1 MASLQQ
7 ILYKVNIHSV
17 VGITDIEINDLQ
29 IDSRKVKPGSCF
41 IAVVGTVSDGH
52 DYIDTAISNG
62 AIAIVCEK
70 IPEIINEKVHY
81 IIVDNSAKA
90 SGIMAHNFFG
100 RVTEKITLVGVT
112 GTNGKTTI
120 ATLLFKLFSS
130 LGYQSGLIS
139 TVQNQIGNKV
149 IAATHTTPD
158 AISLNQLLA
167 NMYEEGCSHVFMEV
181 SSHAIH
187 QHRVEGLQFA
197 GGIFSNITHD
207 HLDYHK
213 TFDEY
218 IRVKKSFFDSLPV
231 TSFALS
237 NADDKR
243 GSIMLQNT
251 KAKKYL
257 YSLKGMADFKGRII
271 EDSLLGLELMID
283 DVEVHFRLIG
293 TFNAYNLLAVYG
305 AAICLREDKEKVL
318 RILSNTTGAEGRF
331 DYMVSPKEK
340 IVSIVDYAHTPDAL
354 LNVLATIKNLR
365 QGEQKIITVV
375 GCGGNRDKT
384 KRPEMAEVAC
394 EYSDK
399 IILTSDN
406 PRNEDPAEIIKE
418 MEKGIPVTARK
429 KCISITDRKEAIKTA
444 ITLAQKNDIVL
455 VAGKGHEKY
464 QEINGIKNHFD
475 DKEVL
480 AEVFQLLDK

>member
-7 ILYKVNIHSV
+7 ILYGVNIHSV
-17 VGITDIEINDLQ
+17 VGNTGIEINDLQ
-29 IDSRKVKPGSCF
+29 IDSRKVKPGGCF
-41 IAVVGTVSDGH
+41 IAVIGTVTDGH
-52 DYIDTAISNG
+52 DYIDTAILNG
-62 AIAIVCEK
+62 AVAIVCEK
-70 IPEIINEKVHY
+70 IPGIINENVHY
-81 IIVDNSAKA
+81 IVADNTAKA

-100 RVTEKITLVGVT
+100 RVTEKLTLVGVT

-130 LGYQSGLIS
+130 LGYKCGLIS
-139 TVQNQIGNKV
+139 TVQNQIGNKI

-158 AISLNQLLA
+158 AISLNRLLA
-167 NMYEEGCSHVFMEV
+167 NMSEEACTHVFMEV

-218 IRVKKSFFDSLPV
+218 IRVKKSFFDSLPA

-257 YSLKGMADFKGRII
+257 YSLKVLADFKGKII
-271 EDSLLGLELMID
+271 EDSLLGLELVIN

-305 AAICLREDKEKVL
+305 AAICMGEHKEKVL
-318 RILSNTTGAEGRF
+318 QILSNTEGAEGRF
-331 DYMVSPKEK
+331 DYMVSAKEK
-340 IVSIVDYAHTPDAL
+340 ITGIVDYAHTPDAL
-354 LNVLATIKNLR
+354 LNVLATIKKLR
-365 QGEQKIITVV
+365 HGEEKIITVV

-406 PRNEDPAEIIKE
+406 PRNEDPAQIIKE
-418 MEKGIPVTARK
+418 MEAGVPVTARK

-444 ITLAQKNDIVL
+444 ITLAQKEDIIL

-464 QEINGIKNHFD
+464 QEINGVKNHFD

-480 AEVFQLLDK
+480 NEMFHLMDK